1 MNSFSTAFA
10 RVLRPAEP
18 EADAL
23 FVFEVVFLPVP
34 DLLLD
39 EPLPVVFFA
48 VERVEEDP
56 LRFVEE
62 VERDR
67 ADVEAFFAAIY
78 LPIS

>member
-10 RVLRPAEP
+10 RVLRPAEL
-18 EADAL
+18 EAEPL
-23 FVFEVVFLPVP
+23 FAFDVAFLPAP

-39 EPLPVVFFA
+39 ESLPEALFA
-48 VERVEEDP
+48 AERVEEAP

-67 ADVEAFFAAIY
+67 ADVEVFFAAIY